1 MDNMGKKEKCKQ
13 IMLKYFGP
21 NSAKQVDLLKEEECL
36 SYCRQKVSA
45 FLGNEKAKVFD
56 NI

>member
-1 MDNMGKKEKCKQ
+1 MDNLGKKEKCKQ

-21 NSAKQVDLLKEEECL
+21 NSAKQVELMKEEECL
-36 SYCRQKVSA
+36 SICRQKVSA